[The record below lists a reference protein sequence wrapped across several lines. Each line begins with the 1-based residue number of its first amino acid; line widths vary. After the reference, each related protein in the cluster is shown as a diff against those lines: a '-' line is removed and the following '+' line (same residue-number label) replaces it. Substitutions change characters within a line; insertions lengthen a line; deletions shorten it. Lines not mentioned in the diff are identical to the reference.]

1 MILHLYY
8 IETMKNTTKSSK
20 KMRLAAIIAVI
31 IMTLGIFFSCEPQL
45 RDSYS
50 SMEAI
55 SFIAAGMADTTSHTV
70 PVVDEYNGIN
80 YMNVI
85 TIDGTP
91 YYPGM
96 SNADGIRY
104 YRADKYSE

>member
-1 MILHLYY
+1 
-8 IETMKNTTKSSK
+8 MKKHYKSSYK
-20 KMRLAAIIAVI
+20 LRLAAIIAVI
-31 IMTLGIFFSCEPQL
+31 ILTLGIFFSCEPQL

-55 SFIAAGMADTTSHTV
+55 SFIAAGIADTTSSTV
-70 PVVDEYNGIN
+70 PVVDEYNDIN

-85 TIDGTP
+85 TIDGVP
-91 YYPGM
+91 YYPSM

-104 YRADKYSE
+104 YRADKYEE

>member
-1 MILHLYY
+1 
-8 IETMKNTTKSSK
+8 MKKNIKSSYK
-20 KMRLAAIIAVI
+20 LRLAAIIAVI
-31 IMTLGIFFSCEPQL
+31 IIGIFMSCEPQL

-55 SFIAAGMADTTSHTV
+55 SFIASGLADTTGHTV
-70 PVVDEYNGIN
+70 PVVDEYANII

-85 TIDGTP
+85 TLDGVP
-91 YYPGM
+91 YYPSM

-104 YRADKYSE
+104 YRADKYEE

>member
-1 MILHLYY
+1 
-8 IETMKNTTKSSK
+8 MKKNIKSSHK
-20 KMRLAAIIAVI
+20 LRLMAIIAVI

-55 SFIAAGMADTTSHTV
+55 SFIAAGIADTTSQTV
-70 PVVDEYNGIN
+70 PVVDEYANVI

-85 TIDGTP
+85 TLDGIP

-104 YRADKYSE
+104 YRADKYEE

>member
-1 MILHLYY
+1 
-8 IETMKNTTKSSK
+8 MKKNIKSSQ
-20 KMRLAAIIAVI
+20 KMRLMAIIAVI
-31 IMTLGIFFSCEPQL
+31 IMTLGIFMSCEPQL

-55 SFIAAGMADTTSHTV
+55 SFIAAGIADTTAQTV
-70 PVVDEYNGIN
+70 PVVDEYNNIN
-80 YMNVI
+80 YMSVI
-85 TIDGTP
+85 TIDGIP

-104 YRADKYSE
+104 YRADKYEE

>member
-1 MILHLYY
+1 
-8 IETMKNTTKSSK
+8 MKKNIKSSHK
-20 KMRLAAIIAVI
+20 LRLMAIIAVI

-55 SFIAAGMADTTSHTV
+55 SFIAAGIADTTSQTV
-70 PVVDEYNGIN
+70 PVVDEYNDIN

-85 TIDGTP
+85 TIDGVP
-91 YYPGM
+91 FYPSM
-96 SNADGIRY
+96 SNGAGIRY
-104 YRADKYSE
+104 YKADKYQE